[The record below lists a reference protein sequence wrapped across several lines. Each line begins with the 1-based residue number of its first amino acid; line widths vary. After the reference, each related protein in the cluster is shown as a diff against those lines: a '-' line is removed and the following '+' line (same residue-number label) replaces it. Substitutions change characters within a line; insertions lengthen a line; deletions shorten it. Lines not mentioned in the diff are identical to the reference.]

1 SRKVASSPFVL
12 LAFFSLF
19 ALFTLGICAV
29 VEYLQ
34 GLQILPSFKGVLL
47 IIYSG
52 VVASLTGQLFFVR
65 GVRLVGANRAGLYIN
80 LVPVFGALM
89 AVVFLGESL
98 KIYHG
103 ISLIMVLS
111 GIYLVEKFKSND

>member
-1 SRKVASSPFVL
+1 

-89 AVVFLGESL
+89 AVMFLGESL

>member
-1 SRKVASSPFVL
+1 M
-12 LAFFSLF
+12 
-19 ALFTLGICAV
+19 
-29 VEYLQ
+29 
-34 GLQILPSFKGVLL
+34 PSFKGVLL

-80 LVPVFGALM
+80 LVPVFGSLM